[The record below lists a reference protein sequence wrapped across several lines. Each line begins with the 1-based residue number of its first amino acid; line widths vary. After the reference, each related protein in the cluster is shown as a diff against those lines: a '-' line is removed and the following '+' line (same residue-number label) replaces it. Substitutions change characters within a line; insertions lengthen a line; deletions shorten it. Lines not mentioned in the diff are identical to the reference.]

1 MTVTEIESKLHQIL
15 WNHYEPEPQSRLYQA
30 VLDLQRQICQ
40 ARDAIAKA
48 SPQAR

>member
-15 WNHYEPEPQSRLYQA
+15 WNHYEPEPRSRLYQA
-30 VLDLQRQICQ
+30 LLDLQRQICQ
-40 ARDAIAKA
+40 TLEPDAKA